1 MSTYTGATGTTGT
14 TGPTTATVVDDDAD
28 PVVREID
35 VFVTNKISR
44 MLCMMQ
50 FPLRPPWRTLES
62 QQIAQVRLK
71 PLKAGP
77 RIEMDLA
84 LPRGPTYDAE
94 ATYPISQQ
102 TLRSATVPLQTNY
115 ALGILREGRRGALG
129 DAAAND
135 QLHLTPVH
143 LAMQMR
149 PSFAYIDDAQRALEL
164 AQAGGGDDDDD
175 ANNKANGAKGAG
187 GAADVK
193 KEGNEGESEDVEVQ
207 VQFKRRETQP
217 KSMTARRHLAAAAAA
232 KEESET
238 AFVPLQLLDVD
249 SPAHAAIFEQLV
261 CKAAVQREPIP
272 WNVTRQDYLE
282 LLAPTPT
289 LEAYVVAQKR
299 ELLRGAVSMEALRAM
314 PDADAQVRAMMCAA
328 GTLPYA
334 KIRAL
339 ATAAHSEEELLLK
352 LREHCVLVHGRWV
365 VRSALVAAAG
375 MIAVRDYVLLLLA
388 EADHVAVRDV
398 ARATGVPGDRIKT
411 VLQRFAV
418 CDGSAGWRF
427 KQPCDT
433 AFVAQHPDVVAHFER
448 DLAEQRPATLRAV
461 QQVKNRLVPLD
472 APAGPATSPAL
483 PGLRGTS
490 VSPRPGTG
498 GAPGGGPGAA
508 GTGMPGTLPA
518 AAQGAPDLGKYQKPL
533 TDFLTELFR
542 MYGSCNMTFLRGQ
555 LSRRV
560 CDDDDGNSLFGAKIS
575 DSVFNAVLRQVALT
589 MHDTWFLKQRGDPE
603 VDRVREVVIRVF
615 RDRTTVRKSD
625 MKQECQKAFGT
636 DKLPI
641 RAMKV
646 ALEELAYSKSNA
658 WIFKPGNGNN
668 A

>member
-1 MSTYTGATGTTGT
+1 M
-14 TGPTTATVVDDDAD
+14 PTTVDDEAD

-102 TLRSATVPLQTNY
+102 TLRSAAVPLQTNY
-115 ALGILREGRRGALG
+115 ALGILREGRRGAGAGAG
-129 DAAAND
+129 DAGAND

-164 AQAGGGDDDDD
+164 AQAGGDDDGDTGD
-175 ANNKANGAKGAG
+175 AAAAAAGKGADAKKA
-187 GAADVK
+187 GA
-193 KEGNEGESEDVEVQ
+193 EGESEEVEVQ
-207 VQFKRRETQP
+207 VQFKKRETQP
-217 KSMTARRHLAAAAAA
+217 KSMTAKRHLAAAALA

-289 LEAYVVAQKR
+289 LEAYVVNQKR

-314 PDADAQVRAMMCAA
+314 GDCDAQVRAMMAAA

-334 KIRAL
+334 KIRQL

-365 VRSALVAAAG
+365 VRSALVAHAG
-375 MIAVRDYVLLLLA
+375 MISVRDYVLLLLS
-388 EADHVAVRDV
+388 ETEHVSVRDV
-398 ARATGVPGDRIKT
+398 ARATGVPGDRIKA

-418 CDGSAGWRF
+418 CDGAAGWRF
-427 KQPCDT
+427 KQPYDSD
-433 AFVAQHPDVVAHFER
+433 FVARHPDVAEHFAR
-448 DLAEQRPATLRAV
+448 YLAEQRPATLRAV
-461 QQVKNRLVPLD
+461 QQVRNRLVPLD
-472 APAGPATSPAL
+472 APPAASSGAAAGAAAL
-483 PGLRGTS
+483 RNSS
-490 VSPRPGTG
+490 VSPRP
-498 GAPGGGPGAA
+498 A
-508 GTGMPGTLPA
+508 GTGTGTGSSSSALPGTLPA